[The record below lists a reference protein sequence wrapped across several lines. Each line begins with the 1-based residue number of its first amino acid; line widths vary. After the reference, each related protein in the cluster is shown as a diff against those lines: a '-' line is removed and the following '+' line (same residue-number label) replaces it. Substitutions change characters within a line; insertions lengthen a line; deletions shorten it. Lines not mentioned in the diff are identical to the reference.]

1 MFGNYFHHPWH
12 FGWHH
17 FYPAWPMWRRPMW
30 RGGFNPYWGF
40 GGGVGVGQVAT
51 NTFAGNYNG
60 SAVSGQRM
68 VNTGTMEEVGQ
79 DSTPTVVK

>member
-1 MFGNYFHHPWH
+1 MFGHNYHHPWH

-17 FYPAWPMWRRPMW
+17 FYPAWNWWRWPAYRVGFTPV
-30 RGGFNPYWGF
+30 GGI
-40 GGGVGVGQVAT
+40 GGVGAAQVAT
-51 NTFAGNYNG
+51 NAFAGNYNG

-79 DSTPTVVK
+79 DSTPTVVR